1 MDFFSE
7 YLLDEE
13 EIDPRAGGGDPM
25 TIGQMVSTLLSWYR
39 ISAVASQ
46 RIRSHTQNVQPHFS
60 DLMYISKSAKF
71 S

>member
-25 TIGQMVSTLLSWYR
+25 TIGQMVSTLLSWYK
-39 ISAVASQ
+39 ISAVAT
-46 RIRSHTQNVQPHFS
+46 HTF
-60 DLMYISKSAKF
+60 D
-71 S
+71 